1 MLSKYSPAQK
11 AKSTAALLSALV
23 LFLGVLAGYV
33 TDILPTGNGT
43 AAAIAGVITLVCGYL
58 VRTATFLTNAAP
70 TIEQVAK
77 YTDETIALVHH
88 VEPQAIADAYVPA
101 GRHERPDPPAVPPAK

>member
-33 TDILPTGNGT
+33 TDVLPSGSPAAAAV
-43 AAAIAGVITLVCGYL
+43 AAAISLVCAWL
-58 VRTATFLTNAAP
+58 VRTATFLTTSAP
-70 TIEQVAK
+70 TLEQIAKNADATIELVRQVAP
-77 YTDETIALVHH
+77 A
-88 VEPQAIADAYVPA
+88 AIDAGYVP
-101 GRHERPDPPAVPPAK
+101 GRHERPETA

>member
-23 LFLGVLAGYV
+23 LFLTVLAGYV
-33 TDILPTGNGT
+33 TDILPTGNGA
-43 AAAIAGVITLVCGYL
+43 AAAIAGGITVVCAYL

-70 TIEQVAK
+70 TIEQVTK
-77 YTDETIALVHH
+77 YTDEAIAAVHA
-88 VEPQAIADAYVPA
+88 VEPQAISAQYV
-101 GRHERPDPPAVPPAK
+101 GRHRAGDPTEPGE